1 MAPVIGQSGK
11 GTGSTLQMTVD
22 KQNGNCRVSTHL
34 PNKLTVISEKFCFF
48 NVATTASESN
58 HKQRDKNQKS
68 RTAALLHSPGICFHT
83 MHAREDASDLL
94 SLAVLCTDGLLMNSA
109 NLVSVCIKPCF
120 KTGQVMSIPMQGYH
134 CQWRDTTKIVG

>member
-58 HKQRDKNQKS
+58 HKQRDKIRNHGQLHYY
-68 RTAALLHSPGICFHT
+68 TAPVFAFTQC
-83 MHAREDASDLL
+83 MHEKTLATYFLWPFFARMD
-94 SLAVLCTDGLLMNSA
+94 
-109 NLVSVCIKPCF
+109 
-120 KTGQVMSIPMQGYH
+120 Y
-134 CQWRDTTKIVG
+134 